1 MFCPKCEKEVARTG
15 SKFCPHCGGVLAAP
29 VLVTCPKCG
38 SASKQN
44 SKFCRKCGFCLGEIM
59 NIEHPEVQDETREI
73 HAGDFK
79 PEAGADETRE
89 MFASEFKPESGTDET
104 VMAQTMMSCP
114 GCGAPMQAG
123 HKFCIVC
130 GHKTAGSGD
139 SFAAPGLEQYSGAKE
154 DTVRNAKNAAPGQP
168 SRLFSARNILWGTLI
183 LFIVAAAGAAV
194 YAFLQGYILDRE
206 SPEAA
211 IVYPAGGKTITLNTS
226 GGAAKDIIEIKAED
240 NRRLKK
246 VDLFVNAVPV
256 QSFDNF
262 GSMIYN
268 WETDQEGDYTFYAMA
283 QDYSGNIGKSAPL
296 VIQVKKPVSSPAGM
310 STNYPMEKQAV
321 ELFVNNWI
329 KTITDRRFNEHMACY
344 AETLDVYYTKNSVSK
359 SEISNNRQE
368 MFNTFSRI
376 DMSIYNLQVSMG
388 SNNSAT
394 ATFNKKWDCSGA
406 ETFSGEVVQRLNLK
420 NINGRWLI
428 TSEEE
433 IQILWA
439 VRNGNKIE

>member
-1 MFCPKCEKEVARTG
+1 MFCPKCEKEVARTE
-15 SKFCPHCGGVLAAP
+15 SKFCPHCGGILAAP

-38 SASKQN
+38 SAAKQK

-59 NIEHPEVQDETREI
+59 NIGHPEVQDETREI
-73 HAGDFK
+73 PASDFK
-79 PEAGADETRE
+79 PEPGADKTRE
-89 MFASEFKPESGTDET
+89 MPASDFKPEFGTDET

-123 HKFCIVC
+123 HKFCVVC
-130 GHKTAGSGD
+130 GRKTAGSGD
-139 SFAAPGLEQYSGAKE
+139 SFTPPGLEQKTSLKE
-154 DTVRNAKNAAPGQP
+154 DAIRNDKNFEPSQP
-168 SRLFSARNILWGTLI
+168 SRFFSARNILWGTLV
-183 LFIVAAAGAAV
+183 LFLVAAAGAAV

-211 IVYPAGGKTITLNTS
+211 ITYPAGSKTITLNAS
-226 GGAAKDIIEIKAED
+226 GDAAKDIIEIKADD

-246 VDLFVNAVPV
+246 VDLLVNAAPV
-256 QSFDNF
+256 QSYDNF

-268 WETDQEGDYTFYAMA
+268 WETDKEGEYTFYAVA

-310 STNYPMEKQAV
+310 STNYPMEKQAA
-321 ELFVNNWI
+321 EAFVNNWI
-329 KTITDRRFNEHMACY
+329 KTITDRRFNDHMACY
-344 AETLDVYYTKNSVSK
+344 ADNLDMYYTRSNVSK
-359 SEISNNRQE
+359 SEISKNRQE

-428 TSEEE
+428 TGEEE

-439 VRNGNKIE
+439 VRNGKKIE